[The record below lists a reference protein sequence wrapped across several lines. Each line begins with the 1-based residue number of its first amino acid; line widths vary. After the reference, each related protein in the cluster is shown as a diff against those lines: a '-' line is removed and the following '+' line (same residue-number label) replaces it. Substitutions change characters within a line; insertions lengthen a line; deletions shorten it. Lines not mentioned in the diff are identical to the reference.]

1 MTIRVSFELSD
12 ADIRHFKR
20 ISKSAREYAKGTDE
34 AAVIDAAA
42 SLLKEVNAKKVPD
55 FIGER
60 LHRLQSLIDMLR
72 DAEWNL
78 ASPERDRVLAAI
90 AYFSE
95 SQDMIPDATPGL
107 GFLDDA
113 IMIELVTREL
123 KHEIEAYD
131 DFCAFRD
138 REKRVGRGSSHED
151 WLAEKRRVL
160 FDRMRRRT
168 RRERASG
175 STRIRIF

>member
-12 ADIRHFKR
+12 ADVRHFKR
-20 ISKSAREYAKGTDE
+20 ISKTARDFAKGAGE
-34 AAVIDAAA
+34 AELIDAA
-42 SLLKEVNAKKVPD
+42 SRLLKDVNANKVPD

-72 DAEWNL
+72 DADWNL

-95 SQDMIPDATPGL
+95 SQDMIPDATPSL

-138 REKRVGRGSSHED
+138 RETKVGREGSREN
-151 WLAEKRRVL
+151 WLVEKRREL
-160 FDRMRRRT
+160 FDRMRRRIRRDRSTGRT
-168 RRERASG
+168 RV
-175 STRIRIF
+175 RIF